1 MGLPSKLGPED
12 HGIHKSKGPALVN
25 LNKQTFLLTM
35 SKSRGTHKVLQG
47 VHYSFMLEGNKM
59 GPKVAKVDIPAE
71 EDIHDPESPK
81 KFH

>member
-1 MGLPSKLGPED
+1 
-12 HGIHKSKGPALVN
+12 
-25 LNKQTFLLTM
+25 M